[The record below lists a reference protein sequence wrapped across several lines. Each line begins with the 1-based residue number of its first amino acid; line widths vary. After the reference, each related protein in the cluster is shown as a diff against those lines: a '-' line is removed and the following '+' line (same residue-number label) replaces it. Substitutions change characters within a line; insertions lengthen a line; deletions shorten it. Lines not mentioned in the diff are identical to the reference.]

1 MNMFGDIQMLH
12 TWIKEDSF
20 LNIGLFDL
28 TITLRD
34 KIKR

>member
-1 MNMFGDIQMLH
+1 MFGDIQMLH
-12 TWIKEDSF
+12 TWIREGTF

-28 TITLRD
+28 TTTLRD